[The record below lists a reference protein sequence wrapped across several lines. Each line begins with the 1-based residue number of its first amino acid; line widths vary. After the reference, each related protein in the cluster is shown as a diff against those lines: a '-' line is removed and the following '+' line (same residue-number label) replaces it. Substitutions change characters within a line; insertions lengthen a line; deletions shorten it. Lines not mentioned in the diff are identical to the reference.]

1 MLSFALLLVG
11 LSDLANFATAKRLAG
26 EGQHFVVLQRDGQV
40 FGVGYN
46 QYGQLGLNTTTTSV
60 VLPQA
65 MLSVTNASDVSAGS
79 YHSCLIDQGSKVK
92 CVGRNDF
99 YQLVDGTQAGKS
111 VLVPTLGLDSDI
123 EEVYCGS
130 YGSCARMTSGKAQ
143 CWGKFANLY
152 CMGDNS
158 NGQLG
163 TGNTTNQAEPTQV
176 VGLAAKNI
184 VSVACSGYHTCA
196 VNAAGAMFCWGDDYY
211 DQLGDPSITSDSP
224 NPVQVAGIT
233 SGAASAW
240 TGFLNSFVLMQNDTV
255 LAFGRDQ
262 YAQPTVQLTATPA
275 FEPTLVPTRAPST
288 SGAIA
293 LNANI
298 GAIMAGTMALLLS

>member
-1 MLSFALLLVG
+1 
-11 LSDLANFATAKRLAG
+11 
-26 EGQHFVVLQRDGQV
+26 
-40 FGVGYN
+40 
-46 QYGQLGLNTTTTSV
+46 
-60 VLPQA
+60 
-65 MLSVTNASDVSAGS
+65 
-79 YHSCLIDQGSKVK
+79 
-92 CVGRNDF
+92 
-99 YQLVDGTQAGKS
+99 
-111 VLVPTLGLDSDI
+111 
-123 EEVYCGS
+123 
-130 YGSCARMTSGKAQ
+130 
-143 CWGKFANLY
+143 
-152 CMGDNS
+152 MGDNS

-262 YAQPTVQLTATPA
+262 YGVFGTGSIGNKTVPIVVWCTGYNNCGQLGVGNKLTSLILVEMQLPSLAPPAQPTVQLTATPA